1 MSALVWPSLAKA
13 FTKLPDNAK
22 GALILL
28 IAAAGFS
35 VMAMLIKLVGQRLP
49 VTQIILIRQ
58 CVILGIMLPGIAKAF
73 PGSLHTSRPYLQL
86 TRIAVALV
94 AMLAGFTAVI
104 NMPLADAT
112 AIGFAKSFFVTI
124 FAIII
129 LKEAVGLRRWTAII
143 VGFIGVLI
151 MLQPGGSGFNIY
163 GVYAIIGAIA
173 AGLVMV
179 IIRLLSRTERPATIL
194 LYQAV
199 GVGLIMA
206 VPALYYWEPPTAAE
220 WGLMILIGATG
231 WISQMANIY
240 AYKYGEASLL
250 APIEYT
256 RLIYATLI
264 GIVVFAEFPG
274 TATIAGAIIVVSA
287 SAYTIHREYQRRGKI
302 SPP

>member
-1 MSALVWPSLAKA
+1 MSALAKA
-13 FTKLPDNAK
+13 FTRLPDNAK

-35 VMAMLIKLVGQRLP
+35 VMAMLIKLVGQRLH
-49 VTQIILIRQ
+49 VTQIIMVRQ
-58 CVILGIMLPGIAKAF
+58 IVMFGIMLPGIVRAF
-73 PGSLHTSRPYLQL
+73 PESLHTNRPGLQL
-86 TRIAVALV
+86 ARISVALV

-124 FAIII
+124 FAILI
-129 LKEAVGLRRWTAII
+129 LKETVGIRRWMAII
-143 VGFIGVLI
+143 VGFVGVLI

-163 GVYAIIGAIA
+163 GVYAIIGATA

-199 GVGLIMA
+199 GVGVAMLA
-206 VPALYYWEPPTAAE
+206 PALYYWQPPTATE
-220 WGLMILIGATG
+220 WGLMALIGATG

-250 APIEYT
+250 APIEYI

-264 GIVVFAEFPG
+264 GIIIFSEYPG
-274 TATIAGAIIVVSA
+274 VPTIAGALLVVAA

-302 SPP
+302 SAP